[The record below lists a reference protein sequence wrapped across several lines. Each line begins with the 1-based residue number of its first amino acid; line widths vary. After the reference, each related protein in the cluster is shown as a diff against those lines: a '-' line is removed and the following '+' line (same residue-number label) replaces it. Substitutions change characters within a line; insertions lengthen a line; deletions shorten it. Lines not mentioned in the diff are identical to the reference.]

1 MTQRIFTRIPAGD
14 PAVIEAI
21 GKSSVAD
28 LHEAMETIPGRM
40 SLLDPAIAP
49 LNRGLKVVGQAV
61 TAHVFPGDG
70 LAAYR
75 ALQLAG
81 AGQVLVVT
89 TAGQASTPMFA
100 ELVSLAGSPPACHQ
114 LATGLSAGTSDH
126 AWRGASLPVG
136 F

>member
-1 MTQRIFTRIPAGD
+1 
-14 PAVIEAI
+14 
-21 GKSSVAD
+21 
-28 LHEAMETIPGRM
+28 M

-49 LNRGLKVVGQAV
+49 LNRGLKIVGQAV

-89 TAGQASTPMFA
+89 TAGQASTPTFA
-100 ELVSLAGSPPACHQ
+100 ELVSVAARQKDHAGRAGARGQRGRADAISIRLPMRPGA
-114 LATGLSAGTSDH
+114 AGAGTREPRRP
-126 AWRGASLPVG
+126 AWLASS
-136 F
+136 